1 MSLTTTFDELVTS
14 VAQIQRKA
22 DVIMDKLFYINS
34 DVHGL
39 CGPPDRDTLQATL
52 DELQLDLPELSASA
66 VLPLE
71 ACAAFAA
78 EVALLPS
85 EENAFHRAD
94 GSTADDTGSASEAP
108 AASFASAE
116 VVAWTHEHHRV
127 LRQAD
132 GAGTP
137 AA

>member
-22 DVIMDKLFYINS
+22 DVIMERLHEINC

-71 ACAAFAA
+71 ACALFAA
-78 EVALLPS
+78 EVARLPS
-85 EENAFHRAD
+85 EEDTLHRAD
-94 GSTADDTGSASEAP
+94 GAAADDAGPASEAP
-108 AASFASAE
+108 AASLASAE
-116 VVAWTHEHHRV
+116 VVAWTHENHGV

-137 AA
+137 A